1 MTTVDY
7 NELLYNKMK
16 NEFDSF
22 ISELKTKP
30 PEQIIEGSYE
40 KVIKEDLLAIFEYT
54 EFSQTEAK
62 YLYQLKAPLDD
73 IYQEWCSNDMSYCD
87 MLRETIDDRIKL
99 AVKEMKAK
107 QKDRDSR

>member
-16 NEFDSF
+16 KEFDSF

-62 YLYQLKAPLDD
+62 SLYQLKAPLDD
-73 IYQEWCSNDMSYCD
+73 IYHITNSLFFHFSSIINV
-87 MLRETIDDRIKL
+87 LDRKS
-99 AVKEMKAK
+99 VV
-107 QKDRDSR
+107 

>member
-30 PEQIIEGSYE
+30 PEQSIEGSYE
-40 KVIKEDLLAIFEYT
+40 KVIKEDLQFLNTQSFLKPKRSLYT
-54 EFSQTEAK
+54 S
-62 YLYQLKAPLDD
+62 
-73 IYQEWCSNDMSYCD
+73 
-87 MLRETIDDRIKL
+87 
-99 AVKEMKAK
+99 
-107 QKDRDSR
+107 

>member
-22 ISELKTKP
+22 MSELKTKP

-40 KVIKEDLLAIFEYT
+40 KVIKEDLLAILNTQSFLKPKQSPYT
-54 EFSQTEAK
+54 G
-62 YLYQLKAPLDD
+62 
-73 IYQEWCSNDMSYCD
+73 
-87 MLRETIDDRIKL
+87 
-99 AVKEMKAK
+99 
-107 QKDRDSR
+107 

>member
-40 KVIKEDLLAIFEYT
+40 KVIKEDLLAILNTQSFLKPKRSLYT
-54 EFSQTEAK
+54 S
-62 YLYQLKAPLDD
+62 
-73 IYQEWCSNDMSYCD
+73 
-87 MLRETIDDRIKL
+87 
-99 AVKEMKAK
+99 
-107 QKDRDSR
+107 

>member
-16 NEFDSF
+16 KEFDSF

-40 KVIKEDLLAIFEYT
+40 KVIKEDFNTQSFLKPKRSLYT
-54 EFSQTEAK
+54 G
-62 YLYQLKAPLDD
+62 
-73 IYQEWCSNDMSYCD
+73 
-87 MLRETIDDRIKL
+87 
-99 AVKEMKAK
+99 
-107 QKDRDSR
+107 